1 MPTDKELAQRLWK
14 KLAKCGKEHLV
25 YGMNHSQ
32 LVALAKAL
40 TESNR
45 M

>member
-1 MPTDKELAQRLWK
+1 MPKNKELAQRLWK

-32 LVALAKAL
+32 LAALAKAL
-40 TESNR
+40 TDSNR
-45 M
+45 P